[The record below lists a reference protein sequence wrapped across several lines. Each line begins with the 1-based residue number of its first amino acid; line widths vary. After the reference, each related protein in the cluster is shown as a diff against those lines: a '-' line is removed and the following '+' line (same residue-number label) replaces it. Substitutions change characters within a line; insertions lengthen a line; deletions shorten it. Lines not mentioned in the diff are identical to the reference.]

1 MPLFER
7 TPGGLVLSEAGRA
20 LLPYAETALAALR
33 DAEAAV
39 EGLRSA
45 VGPLAVALVGTLASS
60 RLTDV
65 LRRFAQQHP
74 KIDVRLRTATSDEV
88 SELVRRA
95 QVTMGLRYGPDLAP
109 ELRCEEIFAERQVV
123 VAAPDH
129 RLAGTRKIAMSALE
143 AERWIAF
150 PHNPARPEAANRN
163 VRRAFD
169 AAGVSDAQILRID
182 SLTAQKRLIEAGFGI
197 ALVPDSSVQE
207 ELAAGSLVVLDITGL
222 DITAPVTVV
231 TRANGYLSGAA
242 RTLLEELR

>member
-1 MPLFER
+1 
-7 TPGGLVLSEAGRA
+7 VLSEAGHA

-39 EGLRSA
+39 AGLRSA

-60 RLTDV
+60 RLTAV
-65 LRRFAQQHP
+65 LRRFTQQHP

-95 QVTMGLRYGPDLAP
+95 EVTMGLRYGPDLAP
-109 ELRCEEIFAERQVV
+109 ELHCEEIFAERQVI
-123 VAAPDH
+123 VAAADH
-129 RLAGTRKIAMSALE
+129 ELARTRKIVMDKLKG
-143 AERWIAF
+143 ERWIAF

-163 VRRAFD
+163 VHRVFD
-169 AAGVSDAQILRID
+169 AVGVTDAQILRID
-182 SLTAQKRLIEAGFGI
+182 SLTAQKRLVEAGFGI

-207 ELAAGSLVVLDITGL
+207 ELAVGSLVVLDIADL
-222 DITAPVTVV
+222 DIAAPVTVV
-231 TRANGYLSGAA
+231 TRANGYLSAAA